1 MSNPKEETPKE
12 DRFAQPGE
20 SITKVEPNES
30 FRDLTPKQQRERM
43 RVMYRDVQIEEK
55 P

>member
-1 MSNPKEETPKE
+1 MSKKPDPNE
-12 DRFAQPGE
+12 RFLVRPDDIRKVPQP
-20 SITKVEPNES
+20 ES